1 MKLKF
6 ITVLSLAFVLLL
18 GACGK
23 SDADLTAAS
32 EKAVKDKAPNATVV
46 VKDGVA
52 TVTGEAKD
60 EAEKTAAGEAA
71 KVDGVTEVKNEM
83 TVKATPTPAV
93 ADEAKKKA
101 VEDALDKAGIKDV
114 NVTATTQEV
123 TLRGTVD
130 TPQKMGEA
138 VKVAQE
144 TGKVKVNNQITVKK

>member
-32 EKAVKDKAPNATVV
+32 EKAVKEKAPNATVV
-46 VKDGVA
+46 VKDGVV
-52 TVTGEAKD
+52 TLTGEAKD
-60 EAEKTAAGEAA
+60 EAEKAAAETAA

-101 VEDALDKAGIKDV
+101 VEEALKKKGFNDV
-114 NVTATTQEV
+114 SVEATTSEV
-123 TLRGTVD
+123 TIRGTV
-130 TPQKMGEA
+130 PKGKLGEVMMTA
-138 VKVAQE
+138 TEA
-144 TGKVKVNNQITVKK
+144 GKVKVNNQVTEKE

>member
-1 MKLKF
+1 MKFKF

-32 EKAVKDKAPNATVV
+32 EKAVKEKAPNATVV
-46 VKDGVA
+46 VKDGVV
-52 TVTGEAKD
+52 TLTGEAKD
-60 EAEKTAAGEAA
+60 EAEKAAAETAA

-101 VEDALDKAGIKDV
+101 VEEALKKKGFNDV
-114 NVTATTQEV
+114 SVEATTSEV
-123 TLRGTVD
+123 TIRGTV
-130 TPQKMGEA
+130 PKGKLGEA
-138 VKVAQE
+138 VMTATE
-144 TGKVKVNNQITVKK
+144 AGKVKVNNQVTEKE

>member
-23 SDADLTAAS
+23 SDADLQSAS
-32 EKAVKDKAPNATVV
+32 EKAVKEKAPNATVV
-46 VKDGVA
+46 VKDGVV
-52 TVTGEAKD
+52 TLTGEAND

-71 KVDGVTEVKNEM
+71 KVDGVSEVKNDM

-93 ADEAKKKA
+93 ADEAKQKA
-101 VEDALDKAGIKDV
+101 VEEALDKAGIKDV

-138 VKVAQE
+138 VKLAQE